1 MGFQTTLILPDWSNN
16 RARTRQMTRWFVTMK
31 NETHVEEGLAS
42 AAAALL
48 KGEESDTSTIAYV
61 NECSSLRS

>member
-1 MGFQTTLILPDWSNN
+1 MGSHARD

-31 NETHVEEGLAS
+31 NETLVEEGLAS
-42 AAAALL
+42 AAAAALL